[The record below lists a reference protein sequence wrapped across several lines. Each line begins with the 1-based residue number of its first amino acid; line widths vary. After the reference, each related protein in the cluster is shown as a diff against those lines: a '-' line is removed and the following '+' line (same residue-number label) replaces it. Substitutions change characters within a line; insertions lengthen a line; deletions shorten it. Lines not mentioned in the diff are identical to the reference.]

1 MRYLRTATNIF
12 VHQNRL
18 SFCKP
23 VSKRPY
29 PDTCLR
35 TDLQHATVDYS
46 HSCHLVR
53 HRTRIRLRRINGNTA
68 PQRCCKPAEWTYYF
82 VDKLLSGACP
92 KWNIYRNR
100 FNHVIMDGSYTD
112 RQHRTKLQ
120 CNLAGKTPP
129 FSLSQNNR
137 LFSMILLLP
146 LLIVIS
152 SGLTIFMTTYI
163 KNMDNF
169 LVLALS
175 WNSW

>member
-1 MRYLRTATNIF
+1 MENYRRWDISRTATNIV

-46 HSCHLVR
+46 HSCHPVR

-100 FNHVIMDGSYTD
+100 FNHVIMDCSYTD

-129 FSLSQNNR
+129 FSLSQNNW
-137 LFSMILLLP
+137 LFFHDSP
-146 LLIVIS
+146 
-152 SGLTIFMTTYI
+152 FTTADSHFKWSYHFYDYI
-163 KNMDNF
+163 YKEHG
-169 LVLALS
+169 
-175 WNSW
+175 

>member
-1 MRYLRTATNIF
+1 MTDTLHFDAENGTRLIDRLLFFIEKPYRHELYENKKLATISHRRHMENYRRWDISRTATNIF

-23 VSKRPY
+23 VAKRPY
-29 PDTCLR
+29 PDTYLR

-46 HSCHLVR
+46 HSCHPVR

-100 FNHVIMDGSYTD
+100 FNHVIMDVSYTD
-112 RQHRTKLQ
+112 R
-120 CNLAGKTPP
+120 
-129 FSLSQNNR
+129 
-137 LFSMILLLP
+137 
-146 LLIVIS
+146 
-152 SGLTIFMTTYI
+152 
-163 KNMDNF
+163 
-169 LVLALS
+169 
-175 WNSW
+175 